1 MAVCSVL
8 GAVSVLE
15 VAAPREQLGGL
26 GADRLGDGRPLAP
39 RPCGQPPPR
48 AVVLVSSPRPPRP
61 HVRQTKL
68 SNCASNIIPN
78 PFFAMVTHSILYH
91 QSKSDDKVPPLVKET
106 THEKSCNLRKK
117 ATEYLVMLA
126 LVISGF
132 FMVVFTHCPI

>member
-48 AVVLVSSPRPPRP
+48 AVVLVSSVVLVL
-61 HVRQTKL
+61 HVLMFVKL
-68 SNCASNIIPN
+68 N
-78 PFFAMVTHSILYH
+78 
-91 QSKSDDKVPPLVKET
+91 
-106 THEKSCNLRKK
+106 
-117 ATEYLVMLA
+117 
-126 LVISGF
+126 
-132 FMVVFTHCPI
+132 